1 MDNTARATAIGVLAP
16 MLWGMSVGITR
27 GITENFGVAEGL
39 VALYALV
46 SAVLLL
52 IFGRPRLRL
61 FSWKYL
67 VFGIG
72 SANLSAV
79 CFVFS
84 LAFSDGGHQTM
95 EVGMVNYL
103 WPCLTILF
111 GILFNGQKAHW
122 WIVFGIAKC
131 LIGVVTVLGGNQGFD
146 PANFWHNIQKNPLS
160 YGLALC
166 GAITWSAY
174 SSFTRALANGQN
186 PVVLIFLGD
195 LIIFS
200 LIWLSG
206 WGPTPVENPHGY
218 GWLGVAMGAF
228 ATGAG
233 YSCWTYGMMKGNM
246 TLLAIASYFTPVLSC
261 LFGTV
266 WIGANLTMSF
276 WNGVMI
282 LVAGSLVCW
291 LSTRVGNPIQI
302 ARPGRVLFKGSSPS
316 ATKNHQTPKS

>member
-103 WPCLTILF
+103 ALPHDSL
-111 GILFNGQKAHW
+111 
-122 WIVFGIAKC
+122 
-131 LIGVVTVLGGNQGFD
+131 
-146 PANFWHNIQKNPLS
+146 WH
-160 YGLALC
+160 
-166 GAITWSAY
+166 
-174 SSFTRALANGQN
+174 
-186 PVVLIFLGD
+186 
-195 LIIFS
+195 S
-200 LIWLSG
+200 L
-206 WGPTPVENPHGY
+206 
-218 GWLGVAMGAF
+218 
-228 ATGAG
+228 
-233 YSCWTYGMMKGNM
+233 
-246 TLLAIASYFTPVLSC
+246 
-261 LFGTV
+261 
-266 WIGANLTMSF
+266 
-276 WNGVMI
+276 
-282 LVAGSLVCW
+282 
-291 LSTRVGNPIQI
+291 
-302 ARPGRVLFKGSSPS
+302 
-316 ATKNHQTPKS
+316 